1 MDISN
6 LPNKK
11 EKGRILRVKLGYNPN
26 SSSMGSMVFV
36 FPATLLVVTVGF
48 GAISGIIM
56 SVFIKRSG
64 KKVKNDTADASKKV
78 KGEERI

>member
-1 MDISN
+1 MDTSN

-26 SSSMGSMVFV
+26 SSSMGSMIFV
-36 FPATLLVVTVGF
+36 FPATLLAVTVGF

-56 SVFIKRSG
+56 SVFIKSD
-64 KKVKNDTADASKKV
+64 KKVKNDAADALKKV